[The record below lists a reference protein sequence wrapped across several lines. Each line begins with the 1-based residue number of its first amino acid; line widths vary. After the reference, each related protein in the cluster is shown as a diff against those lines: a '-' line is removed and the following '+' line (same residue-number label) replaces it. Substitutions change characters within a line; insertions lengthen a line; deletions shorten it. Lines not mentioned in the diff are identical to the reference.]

1 MFKATDRPN
10 GIQLNSSKKTK
21 TKTQSYPDKYRKH
34 LKTFF
39 IPNQSLSFKVEVHTL
54 LSDSSENA
62 FQMLVKPIRKLIEQK
77 GFSKPT
83 DPQEKTIPKILDGK
97 NILLISPTATG
108 KTEAAFLPI
117 LSLLMQQPK
126 TPGIKVLYI
135 TPLRALNRDLLER
148 LRWWCNNLDIKLAV
162 RHGDTETKERTRQ
175 SKCPPDILITTPET
189 LQAILTGWLLRQHL
203 QSLRW
208 IVVDEVHEL
217 ADSKRGSQLSLALE
231 RVRNLIG
238 KDFQMVGL
246 SATVGSPDKVAQFLV
261 GVNRPVEIV
270 RVPVAKMVKLQ
281 VLYPEPNEEDVQLA
295 TKIYTHP
302 EVAARLRIIR
312 DYMSKRKSVLLFTNT
327 RSISEVLASRFKV
340 WDVDFPI
347 SIHHGSLA
355 KPSRIA
361 AETGLRKG
369 ALKGLIATSSLE
381 LGIDVGHVDLV
392 IQYMSP
398 RQVSRLIQRVGRAG
412 HTYGKLSE
420 GVIIGMDSDDTLEA
434 LVIARRALSEELEPL
449 TVPDKPYDV
458 LAHQTAGLL
467 LKNKR
472 LTFSEILEITR
483 KATPFQNLTLEDIE
497 KILKYMHNRFP
508 RLAWASFED
517 QVVLRPQRSKALF
530 EYYFDNLSMIPEEK
544 QFLVIDESTDSS
556 IGVLDEAFMAEY
568 GKPGTKFIIR
578 GSPWQIIHATEDKV
592 YVRPV
597 EDPTG
602 SIPSWIGEEIPVP
615 YEVAQEVAEIRG
627 FVEEQNQRGASPQ
640 QISTMLAEKYC
651 ADQKTI
657 FHALTETLEQVQ
669 SGFPVPT
676 PERIVV
682 ENWGEFIIV
691 HSNFGSLTNR
701 ALAQLLGQVLSDKL
715 GRGMVVQ
722 HDPYRIFVQTMGS
735 MSAERLVEVLK
746 EIQNFSEQAVRS
758 TLIQSTIKT
767 GLFKRR
773 VIQVARRF
781 GALKKWADFSNVSL
795 QKLIASFE
803 GTPIYDE
810 GLKEVFSK
818 DLDADGLVKVLR
830 NLHEGKTRLQVVE
843 TGGIITPVARVGLE
857 RVSMKTDL
865 IPPEQMRVVLVESA
879 KARLLNE
886 TGNFVCT
893 ACWDYMELIRLKALP
908 DKPKCPRCGSFAIG
922 MLKVEEEKALPLL
935 EKRGEKLAKNEEK
948 MRQYAKQTADLIEKY
963 GKIAA
968 VALSA
973 RRVNVSEA
981 ALILEKESKPSDK
994 FYELV
999 LESERKALSK
1009 RFK

>member
-1 MFKATDRPN
+1 VQN
-10 GIQLNSSKKTK
+10 I
-21 TKTQSYPDKYRKH
+21 
-34 LKTFF
+34 
-39 IPNQSLSFKVEVHTL
+39 
-54 LSDSSENA
+54 SENA
-62 FQMLVKPIRKLIEQK
+62 FEMLVKPVRRLVQQK
-77 GFSKPT
+77 GFSSPT
-83 DPQEKTIPKILDGK
+83 GPQEKTIPKILEGK
-97 NILLISPTATG
+97 NVLLISPTATG

-117 LSLLMQQPK
+117 LSMLLQLPK

-148 LRWWCNNLDIKLAV
+148 LQWWCNNLDIKLAV

-189 LQAILTGWLLRQHL
+189 LQAILMGWLLRQHL

-208 IVVDEVHEL
+208 VVIDEVHEL

-231 RVRNLIG
+231 RVRDLIG
-238 KDFQMVGL
+238 KGFQVVGL
-246 SATVGSPDKVAQFLV
+246 SATVGSPDKVGHFLV
-261 GVNRPVEIV
+261 GDQRPVEII

-281 VLYPEPNEEDVQLA
+281 VVYPQPSEVDVHFA
-295 TKIYTHP
+295 IKIYTHP
-302 EVAARLRIIR
+302 EVAARLRLIR
-312 DYMSKRKSVLLFTNT
+312 DYMGKHKSVLLFTNT
-327 RSISEVLASRFKV
+327 RSVSEVLASRFKV

-361 AETGLRKG
+361 AETGLKKG
-369 ALKGLIATSSLE
+369 SLKGLIATSSLE
-381 LGIDVGHVDLV
+381 LGIDVGHIDLV

-420 GVIIGMDSDDTLEA
+420 GIIIGMDSDDTLEA
-434 LVIARRALSEELEPL
+434 LVIARRALNEELEP
-449 TVPDKPYDV
+449 VIIPDKPYDV
-458 LAHQTAGLL
+458 LSHQIAGLL
-467 LKNKR
+467 LKKR
-472 LTFSEILEITR
+472 RLGFSEILHIMHS
-483 KATPFQNLTLEDIE
+483 AAPFENLTLADVE
-497 KILKYMHNRFP
+497 KVLKYMHQRFP

-517 QVVLRPQRSKALF
+517 QVVLRPQRTKALF
-530 EYYFDNLSMIPEEK
+530 DYYFDNLSMIPEEK

-597 EDPTG
+597 NDPTG

-615 YEVAQEVAEIRG
+615 FDVAQEVAEIRG
-627 FVEEQNQRGASPQ
+627 FVEEKNQSSYSPK
-640 QISTMLAEKYC
+640 QISTLLSERYP
-651 ADQKTI
+651 ADVDTI
-657 FHALTETLEQVQ
+657 LHALSETVEQVH

-676 PERIVV
+676 PKRIVM
-682 ENWGEFIIV
+682 EDWGEFIIV

-701 ALAQLLGQVLSDKL
+701 AFAQFLGQVLSDKL
-715 GRGMVVQ
+715 GRGIVVQ
-722 HDPYRIFVQTMGS
+722 HDPYRIFVQTLGT
-735 MSAERLVEVLK
+735 MSAERLIDVLN
-746 EIQNFSEQAVRS
+746 EIKDLNQEAIRHLLTLS
-758 TLIQSTIKT
+758 TVKT

-795 QKLIASFE
+795 QKLISSFE
-803 GTPIYDE
+803 GTPIYEE
-810 GLKEVFSK
+810 GLKEVFQK
-818 DLDADGLVKVLR
+818 DLDADGLVMVLGR
-830 NLHEGKTRLQVVE
+830 LRDGLVRLQVVE
-843 TGGIITPVARVGLE
+843 TGGNATPVARVGIE

-865 IPPEQMRVVLVESA
+865 IPPEQMRAVLVESA

-893 ACWDYMELIRLKALP
+893 YCWDYMETIRIRDLP
-908 DKPKCPRCGSFAIG
+908 DKPMCPRCGSYAIG
-922 MLKVEEEKALPLL
+922 MLKVEEEKALPLV

-948 MRQYAKQTADLIEKY
+948 MRVHSKQTAELIEKF
-963 GKIAA
+963 GKVAA

-973 RRVNVSEA
+973 RRVRLSEVA
-981 ALILEKESKPSDK
+981 GVLEKESKLSDK

-999 LESERKALSK
+999 LEAERRSLSR
-1009 RFK
+1009 RFR